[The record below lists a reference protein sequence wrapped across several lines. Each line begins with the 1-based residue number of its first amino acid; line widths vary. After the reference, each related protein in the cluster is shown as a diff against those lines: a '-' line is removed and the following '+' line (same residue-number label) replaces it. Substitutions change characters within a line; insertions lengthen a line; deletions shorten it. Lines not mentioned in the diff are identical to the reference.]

1 MKTRITFKAIGSDR
15 EIKYRTITIEHPD
28 FQPIHDVPSL
38 PGPDIDVPEQV
49 MEWMRD
55 QDLEDLMVKHDF
67 YLILD
72 YWPAKKRKKKAE
84 ASSEVAEFAQFCQE
98 VCKDIP
104 GLKRSI
110 EAIVSEHGK
119 YLFGHGKTNKEKLE
133 EVLSIRDMCYKIAS
147 GTLDMIS
154 KHLDNNESTIRISS
168 ETSDTR
174 AARSKIH

>member
-1 MKTRITFKAIGSDR
+1 MKTRITFKGIGSDR
-15 EIKYRTITIEHPD
+15 EIKYRTIAIEHPD
-28 FQPIHDVPSL
+28 FQPIHVPSL
-38 PGPDIDVPEQV
+38 SGPDIDVPEQV

-55 QDLEDLMVKHDF
+55 QNLEDLMVKHDF

-72 YWPAKKRKKKAE
+72 YWPVKKRKKKTS
-84 ASSEVAEFAQFCQE
+84 SSEVAEFAQFCQE

-110 EAIVSEHGK
+110 EATVSEHGK

-133 EVLSIRDMCYKIAS
+133 EVLAIRDMCYKIAS

-154 KHLDNNESTIRISS
+154 KQLDNDESTIRISG
-168 ETSDTR
+168 EASDTG

>member
-15 EIKYRTITIEHPD
+15 EIKYRIISIEHPD
-28 FQPIHDVPSL
+28 FQPIHVPSL

-72 YWPAKKRKKKAE
+72 YWPAKKRKKKT
-84 ASSEVAEFAQFCQE
+84 SSLEVAEFAQFCQE
-98 VCKDIP
+98 VCKDNP
-104 GLKRSI
+104 ELRRPI

-119 YLFGHGKTNKEKLE
+119 YLFGHGKTSKEKFE
-133 EVLSIRDMCYKIAS
+133 EVLAILDMCYKVVF
-147 GTLDMIS
+147 GTLGMIS
-154 KHLDNNESTIRISS
+154 KHLHNNESTIRISG
-168 ETSDTR
+168 ETSDTGT
-174 AARSKIH
+174 AGSKIH